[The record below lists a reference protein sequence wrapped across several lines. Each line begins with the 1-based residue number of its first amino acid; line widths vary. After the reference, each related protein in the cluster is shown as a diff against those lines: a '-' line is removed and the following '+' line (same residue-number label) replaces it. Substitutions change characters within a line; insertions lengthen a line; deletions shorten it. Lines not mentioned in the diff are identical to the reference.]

1 MGLAVGVVVG
11 VPTAM
16 DVGVG
21 VGVAPTALGVGVGV
35 AVEPAAVVVGE
46 ATGVADAPV
55 VAVAM
60 DVGVAL
66 APVAIPPVGDAEGT
80 GFKITLPEPELQA
93 AIVIASVP
101 TPRIA
106 KGRRVKRNLS

>member
-1 MGLAVGVVVG
+1 MDVGVG
-11 VPTAM
+11 
-16 DVGVG
+16 VGVG